1 MTSVDRLIAA
11 VGEKEMLP
19 ILSVAVQKMLTMNDW
34 RYKYASIMA
43 LSQTGEY
50 IEDASSIKSVVEML
64 LNFLGDAHPMLR
76 FASCHAIGQISD
88 DLKPHYQELYGKDSF
103 LKLAALLKD
112 PVPRVVSHS
121 ASALT
126 NLLEGVKYE

>member
-1 MTSVDRLIAA
+1 MTSVDRLISS
-11 VGEKEMLP
+11 VGEKETLP
-19 ILSVAVQKMLTMNDW
+19 VLSVTVQKMLAMADW
-34 RYKYASIMA
+34 RYKFSSIMA

-50 IEDASSIKSVVEML
+50 IEDASSIKSIVEML
-64 LNFLGDAHPMLR
+64 LNYLGDANPMLR

-126 NLLEGVKYE
+126 NLV